1 MAHQLQLA
9 TELGSSALGQHEQLQ
24 ATGVE
29 FGHGRQIHHQAHVL
43 FERFNQRALEFVSS
57 VNAEFAFDQEFDL
70 LS

>member
-29 FGHGRQIHHQAHVL
+29 FGHGCRVHYQAHVL